1 MGIWSEMPEAF
12 PVGIFPRS
20 DRLVKT
26 WKAYERGEVEEEELN
41 RVYIEHLHQV
51 YREMVDAGV
60 SYTHDPQSNW
70 HDIFRPFTKMPGV
83 EAGPVTRWY
92 ENNTFYRMPIIKEP
106 RFSPDVMDGYLGRQV
121 ERFDLISLPGPYTMA
136 RLSKLEATADE
147 VSSLIYKAVNYVL
160 GKGYRMVFLHEP
172 EAVYRELDT
181 RLLEKVYRPFKD
193 MEVVIHTYFGDA
205 SKACRALESLGIGYT
220 VDLMETPLEA
230 LGGCGSRILGAVDGA
245 NTLLE
250 DPGELVSRLRQ
261 AVGEDFTVIN
271 NVDLD
276 FLPYSYA
283 VEKLRILGR
292 IRGVG

>member
-1 MGIWSEMPEAF
+1 MWSEMHEAF

-20 DRLVKT
+20 ERLIRT
-26 WKAYERGEVEEEELN
+26 WKAYERGEVDEEELN

-51 YREMVDAGV
+51 YRAMVDAGV

-106 RFSPDVMDGYLGRQV
+106 RFSPEVMDGYLGRQV
-121 ERFDLISLPGPYTMA
+121 EKFDLISLPGPYTMA
-136 RLSKLEATADE
+136 RLSRLETGAEE
-147 VSSLIYKAVNYVL
+147 VSNLIYRAVNYVL
-160 GKGYRMVFLHEP
+160 GKGYRKVFLHEP
-172 EAVYRELDT
+172 ETVYRELDA
-181 RLLEKVYRPFKD
+181 RLLEKLYKPFKD
-193 MEVVIHTYFGDA
+193 LDIVIHTYFGDV
-205 SKACRALESLGIGYT
+205 SKICRILDSLGIDYT
-220 VDLMETPLEA
+220 TDLMETPLEKVRE
-230 LGGCGSRILGAVDGA
+230 CKSRILGAVDGA

-250 DPGELVSRLRQ
+250 DPGELVQKIRSV
-261 AVGEDFTVIN
+261 VGEEFTVIN

-283 VEKLRILGR
+283 IEKLRVLGR
-292 IRGVG
+292 IRGGV